1 MLLLLAEKSCTSS
14 CILRAPGELH
24 LGMHNISSCF
34 IGASPSVVCSS
45 NVFSRKHSLV
55 NRCNHLDQI
64 FFLCF
69 YSLCLFSQMSPC
81 GCGGSSGP
89 VMLHRLL
96 HITALD
102 SQHCAGTQ
110 WRGGGTAAELTGC
123 ILAGCSKRRG
133 GFLCRYLQANDF
145 LQDRSLLGSVHG
157 RTETSPSLSEQK
169 L

>member
-1 MLLLLAEKSCTSS
+1 MS
-14 CILRAPGELH
+14 I
-24 LGMHNISSCF
+24 HNISSCF

-55 NRCNHLDQI
+55 NSCNHLNQTFI
-64 FFLCF
+64 LCL
-69 YSLCLFSQMSPC
+69 YRLCLFRQMSSC

-102 SQHCAGTQ
+102 SALC
-110 WRGGGTAAELTGC
+110 WNAA
-123 ILAGCSKRRG
+123 ARRRNCSRAHWLYSCKRRG

-157 RTETSPSLSEQK
+157 KAEASPSPSEQK
-169 L
+169 LIQAD